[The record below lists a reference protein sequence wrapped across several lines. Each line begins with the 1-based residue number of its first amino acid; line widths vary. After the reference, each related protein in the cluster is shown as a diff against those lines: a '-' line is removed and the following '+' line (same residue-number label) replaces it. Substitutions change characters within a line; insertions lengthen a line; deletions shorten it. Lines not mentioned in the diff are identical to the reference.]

1 MSHALIS
8 RNPDLLRLQNEGY
21 EIEVRSGHLLVHSV
35 PYVNAKGEIALG
47 SLVSDLTMAGD
58 VTTRPGSH
66 IAMFIGEHPCH
77 RDGKEIQQI
86 KHGSSTMTLAPG
98 LIAQHSFSNKPA
110 HGYADYYEKMSRY
123 IEIISA
129 PAASLQPGV
138 TARTYR
144 VIEASPDDGPFHYLD
159 TASTRAGIGAIS
171 AKIAVRRVAVVG
183 LGGTG
188 SYVLDLLAKTPVGE
202 IHLYD
207 GDMFLQHNAFRAPGA
222 ASIDQLRDR
231 LSKVAYHASNY
242 EKMRRGIVPHAEY
255 IGEENVAQL
264 QGFDF
269 VFLCMDTGPAK
280 KLIVDALTA
289 AGTPFI
295 DTGMDVQMLDDALQL
310 LAVCRVTLS
319 TSAKYDHL
327 ARRVSF
333 STPGEDRDY
342 ERNIQVADLN
352 AWTASMAVMRWKKFC
367 DFYQDLEGEHNSTY
381 STNCH
386 LLTGDETA

>member
-1 MSHALIS
+1 MSRALIS

-21 EIEVRSGHLLVHSV
+21 EIEVRSGHLVVHAV
-35 PYVNAKGEIALG
+35 PYVNAKGDIASG
-47 SLVSDLTMAGD
+47 SLVSDLTLAGD
-58 VTTRPGSH
+58 VTTRPGTH
-66 IAMFIGEHPCH
+66 IAMFIGDHPCH
-77 RDGKEIQQI
+77 KDGKEILQI
-86 KHGSSTMTLAPG
+86 KHSSGSVTLAPG
-98 LIAQHSFSNKPA
+98 LVTQHSFSNKPPQ
-110 HGYADYYEKMSRY
+110 GYADYYEKMSRY

-144 VIEASPDDGPFHYLD
+144 VIEADADDGVFHYID
-159 TASTRAGIGAIS
+159 TASTRAGIGAVT
-171 AKIAVRRVAVVG
+171 AKIAMRRVAIVG

-207 GDMFLQHNAFRAPGA
+207 GDVFLQHNAFRAPGA

-231 LSKVAYHASNY
+231 LSKVAYHTGNY
-242 EKMRRGIVPHAEY
+242 QRMRRGIVPHAEY
-255 IGEENVAQL
+255 IGENNVAQL
-264 QGFDF
+264 QGFNF

-289 AGTPFI
+289 AGIPFI
-295 DTGMDVQMLDDALQL
+295 DTGMDVQVLDEALQL
-310 LAVCRVTLS
+310 LAVCRVTTS
-319 TSAKYDHL
+319 TSAKRDHL

-333 STPGEDRDY
+333 APPGDDRDY

-352 AWTASMAVMRWKKFC
+352 AWCAAMAVMRWKKFC
-367 DFYQDLEGEHNSTY
+367 GFYQDLEGEHNSTY

-386 LLTGDETA
+386 LLTGDDAP

>member
-1 MSHALIS
+1 MSRALIS

-21 EIEVRSGHLLVHSV
+21 EVEVRSGHLVVHSV
-35 PYVNAKGEIALG
+35 PYVNARGDIALG
-47 SLVSDLTMAGD
+47 SLVSDLTLAGD
-58 VTTRPGSH
+58 VTARPATH
-66 IAMFIGEHPCH
+66 IAMFVGEHPCH

-86 KHGSSTMTLAPG
+86 KHSSGSVTLAPD
-98 LIAQHSFSNKPA
+98 LVAQHSFSNKPA
-110 HGYADYYEKMSRY
+110 QGYADYYEKMARY

-129 PAASLQPGV
+129 PATSLQPDV

-144 VIEASPDDGPFHYLD
+144 VIEAEPDDGVFHYID
-159 TASTRAGIGAIS
+159 TASTRAGIGAVT
-171 AKIAVRRVAVVG
+171 AKIAMRRVAIVG

-207 GDMFLQHNAFRAPGA
+207 GDVFLQHNAFRAPGA

-242 EKMRRGIVPHAEY
+242 QRMRRGIVPHAEY
-255 IGEENVAQL
+255 ISENNVAQL
-264 QGFDF
+264 QGFNF
-269 VFLCMDTGPAK
+269 VFLCMDTGPGK

-289 AGTPFI
+289 TGTPFI
-295 DTGMDVQMLDDALQL
+295 DTGMDVQLLDDALQL
-310 LAVCRVTLS
+310 LAVCRVTTS
-319 TSAKYDHL
+319 TSTKHDHL

-333 STPGEDRDY
+333 ATPGEDHAY

-352 AWTASMAVMRWKKFC
+352 AWTAAMAVMRWKKFC
-367 DFYQDLEGEHNSTY
+367 GFYQDLEGEHNSTY

-386 LLTGDETA
+386 LLTGDES